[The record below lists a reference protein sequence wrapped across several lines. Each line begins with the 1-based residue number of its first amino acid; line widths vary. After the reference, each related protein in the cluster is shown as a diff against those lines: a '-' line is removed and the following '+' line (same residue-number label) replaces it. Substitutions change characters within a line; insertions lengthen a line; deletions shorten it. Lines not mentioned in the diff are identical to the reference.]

1 MNSSRDTMNK
11 QRTIFIVT
19 IIVLIGVIGFLL
31 INNNQKTKQVEEQT
45 VALEETEKLKSDLE
59 KQYYEA
65 LSELESQRGTNEE
78 LNALIE
84 RQKEELKQQK
94 NQIGQLLNSRADL
107 NKARQQIADL
117 KNNVDRYLAEIKD
130 LKELN
135 DILNSENQSL
145 QTKTTQLSAE
155 VEKEKTEKQELA
167 IERSVLSNEK
177 DKLEKNNSVLSKK
190 VNKASVLNASNIV
203 VTGLQVKS
211 SGKERKKSRA
221 GSVDRLKVCF
231 AVAENNIAD
240 SGYER
245 YYIRIVAPGGFTLG
259 TESDGSGSFS
269 SSDDNTSIRYT
280 LIKEFDYNNNKQ
292 DICLNWDQDNDFQKG
307 EYKIEIYNKGY
318 LAGSSTFKLK

>member
-31 INNNQKTKQVEEQT
+31 INNNQKSKQVEEQT
-45 VALEETEKLKSDLE
+45 VVIEETEKLKSDLE

-107 NKARQQIADL
+107 NKARQQMADL
-117 KNNVDRYLAEIKD
+117 KSNVDRYLAEIKD

-167 IERSVLSNEK
+167 TERSILSNEK
-177 DKLEKNNSVLSKK
+177 EKLEKNNSLLSKK

-231 AVAENNIAD
+231 VVAENNIAD

-292 DICLNWDQDNDFQKG
+292 DICVNWDQDNDFQKG